1 MSESNLTT
9 IEQIEVFLE
18 GVQNVEF
25 HVKSKDEKY
34 KWLQA
39 TLIRFEYL
47 TLKKKDKGMVFR
59 YLRKMTGYSR
69 QQLNRLILKYKKKG
83 QLNREY
89 QNRHSFPAKYSA
101 LDIGLLVRTDNL
113 HSRLSG
119 PATKKIMERE
129 WQVFGRKE
137 YQNIANISV
146 AHLYNLRA
154 KKTYQRQALFLTK
167 TKPSVSNI
175 GERAKP
181 CPYGK
186 PGYIRVDSVHQ
197 GDRDGQ
203 KGVYHINA
211 VDEITQFEIVASVE
225 RINESCLIPVL
236 EKLLQQFPFVII
248 EFHSDN
254 GSEYVNRLVA
264 KLLNKLLI
272 RFTKSRARQTNDN
285 ALVESKNGSVVRKIM
300 GYAHI
305 PQKYAEKI
313 NRFYSNFLNEYINFH
328 RPCFFPETVT
338 DSKGKQKKVYRY
350 QNMMTP
356 YEKLKSLSEAASF
369 LKKGITFAIL
379 DVIAMRISDNQAA
392 ERMVEARSNLFDL
405 ILEQV

>member
-1 MSESNLTT
+1 
-9 IEQIEVFLE
+9 
-18 GVQNVEF
+18 
-25 HVKSKDEKY
+25 
-34 KWLQA
+34 
-39 TLIRFEYL
+39 
-47 TLKKKDKGMVFR
+47 
-59 YLRKMTGYSR
+59 
-69 QQLNRLILKYKKKG
+69 
-83 QLNREY
+83 
-89 QNRHSFPAKYSA
+89 
-101 LDIGLLVRTDNL
+101 
-113 HSRLSG
+113 
-119 PATKKIMERE
+119 MERE
-129 WQVFGRKE
+129 WRVFGRKE

-154 KKTYQRQALFLTK
+154 KKAYQRQALFLTK
-167 TKPSVSNI
+167 TKPSISNI

-181 CPYGK
+181 YPYGK

-225 RINESCLIPVL
+225 RINEACMIPVL
-236 EKLLQQFPFVII
+236 EKLLQQFPFIII

-254 GSEYVNRLVA
+254 GSEYINKLVA

-313 NRFYSNFLNEYINFH
+313 NQFYSNFLNEYLNFH

-356 YEKLKSLSEAASF
+356 YEKLKSIPEADSF
-369 LKKGITFAIL
+369 LKKGITFVIL
-379 DVIAMRISDNQAA
+379 DTIAMRISDNQAA
-392 ERMVEARSNLFDL
+392 ERMVKARSNLFDI

>member
-1 MSESNLTT
+1 MNESNLTT
-9 IEQIEVFLE
+9 IEQIEVFLA
-18 GVQNVEF
+18 GVQKVEF
-25 HVKSKDEKY
+25 QVKSKDEKY
-34 KWLQA
+34 TWLQA

-47 TLKKKDKGMVFR
+47 TLKKKGKGMVFR

-69 QQLNRLILKYKKKG
+69 QQLNRLVLKYKKKG
-83 QLNREY
+83 ELNRKD
-89 QNRHSFPAKYSA
+89 QNRHSFPAKYSTK
-101 LDIGLLVRTDNL
+101 DIGLLVKTDNL

-129 WQVFGRKE
+129 WQVFGQQE

-175 GERAKP
+175 CERAKP

-197 GDRDGQ
+197 GDKDGQ

-211 VDEITQFEIVASVE
+211 VDEITQFEIVASVK
-225 RINESCLIPVL
+225 RINEVCLIPVL
-236 EKLLQQFPFVII
+236 EKLLQQFPFVIV

-254 GSEYVNRLVA
+254 GSEYVNRMVA

-272 RFTKSRARQTNDN
+272 RFTKSRARRTNDN

-300 GYAHI
+300 GYAYI

-313 NRFYSNFLNEYINFH
+313 NKFYSSFLNEYLNFH
-328 RPCFFPETVT
+328 RPCFFPETVI

-356 YEKLKSLSEAASF
+356 YEKLKSIPNATSF
-369 LKKGITFAIL
+369 LKKEITFVIL
-379 DVIAMRISDNQAA
+379 DAIAMRISDNQAA
-392 ERMVEARSNLFDL
+392 ERMVKARSNLFDL